1 MKFVR
6 NVNRLQLGK
15 PLLNQG
21 REQSSLL
28 NLVLF
33 FPTSNLVMGTGF
45 ASVAILQCC
54 GLLYSAC
61 LCLLGWNRVSW
72 SSWVSS
78 CLSGA
83 SAGLELVD
91 KLWSARFPLYGSLV
105 QLLFFLPSLA
115 PFTFFSFNSFFAP
128 SSWALSALLASARR
142 LKAKPERPVQEF
154 PIASSCSKLPVSHS
168 VPFTAIW

>member
-54 GLLYSAC
+54 GLLYLAC
-61 LCLLGWNRVSW
+61 LSLLG
-72 SSWVSS
+72 
-78 CLSGA
+78 
-83 SAGLELVD
+83 
-91 KLWSARFPLYGSLV
+91 
-105 QLLFFLPSLA
+105 
-115 PFTFFSFNSFFAP
+115 
-128 SSWALSALLASARR
+128 
-142 LKAKPERPVQEF
+142 
-154 PIASSCSKLPVSHS
+154 
-168 VPFTAIW
+168 

>member
-33 FPTSNLVMGTGF
+33 FPTTNLVMGTGS
-45 ASVAILQCC
+45 ASVANC
-54 GLLYSAC
+54 SAVDLCTPRVCVC
-61 LCLLGWNRVSW
+61 LGETGSW

-83 SAGLELVD
+83 SAGFGAGGKAV
-91 KLWSARFPLYGSLV
+91 KRPLPSPW
-105 QLLFFLPSLA
+105 QLGAITFFNLAFSPFYFFFLL
-115 PFTFFSFNSFFAP
+115 
-128 SSWALSALLASARR
+128 
-142 LKAKPERPVQEF
+142 
-154 PIASSCSKLPVSHS
+154 
-168 VPFTAIW
+168 